1 MFLKSDLL
9 CHHHEQSLHQ
19 LLRGPGGVVC
29 ACLSQITVST
39 GGHRETRPK
48 AEASNVALR
57 PRVGSSLDCSGMDV
71 SSVNI

>member
-19 LLRGPGGVVC
+19 LLRGLGGDVC
-29 ACLSQITVST
+29 AYLSQIMVSA

-48 AEASNVALR
+48 AETSNVTLC
-57 PRVGSSLDCSGMDV
+57 PRVGSSLDYSGMDA